1 MLDWKTAGWRKA
13 VKYARAFISSNRDRT
28 SSLKLINQCPFSRSI
43 SALTH
48 KIIIRLSAET
58 PFKTELVLSVWERH
72 SITVSSLIPTPIMDA
87 SNNDTLFDFS
97 QVLEPADYASLPSLD
112 FDPSTLQSLADA
124 TNGSSLSAPQA
135 NMQALGYPEMTGNGC
150 QVSASDSSNEDLKR

>member
-1 MLDWKTAGWRKA
+1 
-13 VKYARAFISSNRDRT
+13 
-28 SSLKLINQCPFSRSI
+28 
-43 SALTH
+43 
-48 KIIIRLSAET
+48 
-58 PFKTELVLSVWERH
+58 
-72 SITVSSLIPTPIMDA
+72 MDA

-150 QVSASDSSNEDLKR
+150 QVSASDSSNEDLKRVLQTISLRLEDLERTVTAGNYQLNQISFNIDRALPKLLSAVEDFQKSIESLRKSLRVFTRELVNHLLGWSVEDDDVETGLVT

>member
-1 MLDWKTAGWRKA
+1 
-13 VKYARAFISSNRDRT
+13 
-28 SSLKLINQCPFSRSI
+28 
-43 SALTH
+43 
-48 KIIIRLSAET
+48 
-58 PFKTELVLSVWERH
+58 
-72 SITVSSLIPTPIMDA
+72 MDA

-150 QVSASDSSNEDLKR
+150 QVSASDSSNEDLKRVLQTISLRLEDLERTVSAGNCQLDHIGFNIDRALTKLLSATEDFQKSIESLRKSLRVFTRELVNHLLGWSVEDDDVETGLVT

>member
-1 MLDWKTAGWRKA
+1 
-13 VKYARAFISSNRDRT
+13 
-28 SSLKLINQCPFSRSI
+28 
-43 SALTH
+43 
-48 KIIIRLSAET
+48 
-58 PFKTELVLSVWERH
+58 
-72 SITVSSLIPTPIMDA
+72 MDA

-150 QVSASDSSNEDLKR
+150 QVPASDSSNEDLKRVLQTISLRLEDLERTVTAGNYQLNQISFNIDRALPKILSAVEDFQKSIESLRKSLRVFTRELVNHLLGWSVEDDDVETGLVT